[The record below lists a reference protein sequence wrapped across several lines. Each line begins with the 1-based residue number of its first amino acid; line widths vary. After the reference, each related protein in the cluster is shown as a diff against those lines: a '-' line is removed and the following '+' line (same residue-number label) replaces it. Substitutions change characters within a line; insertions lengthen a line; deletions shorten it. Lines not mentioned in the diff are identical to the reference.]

1 MMMMII
7 IINKII
13 TFQINISVCITGLI
27 SNDTDPHTLQTA
39 LQMDCV
45 QFAIL
50 VTAMYQQ
57 YRLIMVFPIT
67 ATVLF
72 SVRYELIVL

>member
-1 MMMMII
+1 MMMMMMI
-7 IINKII
+7 NKII
-13 TFQINISVCITGLI
+13 IFQINISVCITGLI
-27 SNDTDPHTLQTA
+27 SNNTDAHTLQTA
-39 LQMDCV
+39 LRMDCL

-50 VTAMYQQ
+50 ATAMYQQ

-67 ATVLF
+67 ATVSF